1 MKLTGRVTAPLV
13 PVAAR
18 LVRAVEGVVDVD
30 CALMG
35 SRRRPDPDPDLPEG
49 ETTAPPSA
57 DGGAA

>member
-1 MKLTGRVTAPLV
+1 M

-57 DGGAA
+57 VGGAA